1 MGGRFGNRCC
11 SPARYNPQHRPRII
25 DFPEK
30 REKRVA
36 QDPKV
41 QREFLVGVC
50 IAVVVAAL
58 AMLVLARTPAGV
70 LLENG
75 TLDERARLGAN
86 PAQADPRIVI
96 IDIDNASLE
105 ALEDKLGR
113 WPWTRRVWTEVI
125 RYVNRGQPKVI
136 AVDAIFGGA
145 ESDAVDQEFGAV
157 MHQGGNTVLGF
168 TFVPTEMEESGA
180 SASQKLAALFAHRA
194 AADAN
199 GAAAYGAPIDAK
211 HFLPNLPAPV
221 LVAGAAGLGALN
233 ALPDS
238 DGVMRSVGV
247 EMSYGGHAYDSLD
260 SRAVE
265 QALGAPVLWNGN
277 GGLLGGHYAIV
288 AGRRIPVGEDGR
300 ILLAWRGGSSVYPR
314 LPIWQVICSIYPT
327 QCPPDVQHYP
337 PGYFTDKIVLIGAS
351 ATASYDVHPTPFASA
366 APGVVVHATAVD
378 DLLNGT
384 AIRISPF
391 WLLAVLTILMAAAGG
406 AVLFLMRQLARSVIV
421 VIALEFVYLA
431 VCLIFYEDVH
441 VALPVAAP
449 GLALLISFGA
459 ATAAR
464 YVTTGRQLRQTRGML
479 DRYMSPQLV
488 EYVIANLGD
497 LKLSGDK
504 RELTI
509 LVSDVRNFTTMT
521 EGSDPLELIALL
533 DEYFAAMTEII
544 FRHNGI
550 VDKFIGDG
558 ILAYWGAFT
567 PQINH
572 AAEAAKA
579 AVEMIDRVKEL
590 NKTWAAQGRQTIAIG
605 VGVNTGTVIFGNIG
619 KGKKI
624 EFTVIGDAVN
634 LAARLEGLNKEFG
647 TSIIVSEFTQ
657 QRIAGEAR
665 TRPLGGYRVKGK
677 TVETAV
683 FALEGW
689 GAVDAAEKS
698 DSVTV

>member
-1 MGGRFGNRCC
+1 M
-11 SPARYNPQHRPRII
+11 
-25 DFPEK
+25 

-36 QDPKV
+36 QDPRV
-41 QREFLVGVC
+41 QREFLIGVC
-50 IAVVVAAL
+50 IAVALAAI

-86 PAQADPRIVI
+86 PAQVDPRIVI

-105 ALEDKLGR
+105 TLEDKLGR

-125 RYVNRGQPKVI
+125 RYVDRGQPKAI

-168 TFVPTEMEESGA
+168 TFVPTKIERA
-180 SASQKLAALFAHRA
+180 RADVNDRVATLLAHRA
-194 AADAN
+194 AGDAN
-199 GAAAYGAPIDAK
+199 GAAAFAVPIDASSY
-211 HFLPNLPAPV
+211 LPNLPEPV
-221 LVAGAAGLGALN
+221 LVTGAAGLGVLN
-233 ALPDS
+233 ALPDN

-247 EMSYGGHAYDSLD
+247 EMNYGGHAYDSFA
-260 SRAVE
+260 SRTV
-265 QALGAPVLWNGN
+265 QQVLGSPVGLEAN
-277 GGLLGGHYAIV
+277 GGPLGGDNAIV
-288 AGRRIPVGEDGR
+288 AGRRIPVGSDGR
-300 ILLAWRGGSSVYPR
+300 MLLKWRGGSSAYPR

-327 QCPPDVQHYP
+327 QCPADVEHFP
-337 PGYFTDKIVLIGAS
+337 PSYFTGKIVLIGAS
-351 ATASYDVHPTPFASA
+351 ATASYDVHPTPFASS
-366 APGVVVHATAVD
+366 APGVVVHATAID

-384 AIRISPF
+384 AIRVAPF
-391 WLLAVLTILMAAAGG
+391 WLLALLTILMAAAGG
-406 AVLFLMRQLARSVIV
+406 AALYLMRQLGRSVV
-421 VIALEFVYLA
+421 VVVAIEFVYIAL
-431 VCLIFYEDVH
+431 CFIFYEDLRL
-441 VALPVAAP
+441 ALPVAAP

-488 EYVIANLGD
+488 EYVMHNLGD
-497 LKLSGDK
+497 LKLNGDK

-521 EGSDPLELIALL
+521 EGSEPMALIALL
-533 DEYFAAMTEII
+533 DEYFSAMTEII
-544 FRHNGI
+544 FLHNGI

-558 ILAYWGAFT
+558 ILAYWGAFS

-579 AVEMIDRVKEL
+579 AVEMLDRVAEL
-590 NKTWAAQGRQTIAIG
+590 NNGWAAQGRQTIAIG

-657 QRIAGEAR
+657 KRIADLAR

-683 FALEGW
+683 YALEGW
-689 GAVDAAEKS
+689 GTGEAASEPISAGVEK
-698 DSVTV
+698 VAP

>member
-1 MGGRFGNRCC
+1 M
-11 SPARYNPQHRPRII
+11 
-25 DFPEK
+25 
-30 REKRVA
+30 A

-50 IAVVVAAL
+50 IAVAVAAI

-75 TLDERARLGAN
+75 TLDERARLGART
-86 PAQADPRIVI
+86 AQADPRIVI

-105 ALEDKLGR
+105 TLEDKLGR

-168 TFVPTEMEESGA
+168 TFVPTEMEESGGGA
-180 SASQKLAALFAHRA
+180 GQNSDASQKLAALAAHRA
-194 AADAN
+194 AADAYG
-199 GAAAYGAPIDAK
+199 GAAFGAPIDAR
-211 HFLPNLPAPV
+211 HYFPNLPAPA
-221 LVAGAAGLGALN
+221 LLAGAAGLGALN

-238 DGVMRSVGV
+238 DGVMRSVGL
-247 EMSYGGHAYDSLD
+247 EMSYGGHAYDSLA
-260 SRAVE
+260 SRTVE
-265 QALGAPVLWNGN
+265 QALGAPIQWEPKS
-277 GGLLGGHYAIV
+277 GLLGGHNAVV
-288 AGRRIPVGEDGR
+288 AGHRIPVGNDGR
-300 ILLAWRGGSSVYPR
+300 MLLAWRGGSSVYPR

-337 PGYFTDKIVLIGAS
+337 PSYFTGKIVLIGAS

-366 APGVVVHATAVD
+366 APGVVVHATAID

-384 AIRISPF
+384 AIRVSPV
-391 WLLAVLTILMAAAGG
+391 WLLAVLTILMAATGG
-406 AVLFLMRQLARSVIV
+406 AVLYFMRQLARSVV
-421 VIALEFVYLA
+421 VVVAVEFVYLA
-431 VCLIFYEDVH
+431 LCLSFYEDLH
-441 VALPVAAP
+441 LALPVAAP

-488 EYVIANLGD
+488 EYVMTNIGD
-497 LKLSGDK
+497 LKLNGDK

-521 EGSDPLELIALL
+521 EGSEPLELIALL

-567 PQINH
+567 PQVNH
-572 AAEAAKA
+572 AAEAAQA

-657 QRIAGEAR
+657 QRIAGLAR
-665 TRPLGGYRVKGK
+665 TRSLGGYRVKGK

-683 FALEGW
+683 FALDGW
-689 GAVDAAEKS
+689 GAAEAS
-698 DSVTV
+698 AEPNPR

>member
-1 MGGRFGNRCC
+1 
-11 SPARYNPQHRPRII
+11 
-25 DFPEK
+25 
-30 REKRVA
+30 VA

-50 IAVVVAAL
+50 IAVAVAAI
-58 AMLVLARTPAGV
+58 AMLVLARAPAGV
-70 LLENG
+70 WLENG
-75 TLDERARLGAN
+75 TLDQRARLGAK

-96 IDIDNASLE
+96 IDIDNASLD
-105 ALEDKLGR
+105 ALEGKLGR

-125 RYVNRGQPKVI
+125 RYVNRGQPKAI

-145 ESDAVDQEFGAV
+145 ESDAVDQEFSAV
-157 MHQGGNTVLGF
+157 MRQGGDTVLGF
-168 TFVPTEMEESGA
+168 TFVPTEMEESGGDA
-180 SASQKLAALFAHRA
+180 NRKLATLAGHRA

-199 GAAAYGAPIDAK
+199 GGAAFGAPIDAK
-211 HFLPNLPAPV
+211 HYFPNLPETV
-221 LVAGAAGLGALN
+221 LAEGAAGLGALN
-233 ALPDS
+233 ALPDG
-238 DGVMRSVGV
+238 DGVMRSAGV
-247 EMSYGGHAYDSLD
+247 EMSYGGHAYDSLA
-260 SRAVE
+260 SRTVQ
-265 QALGAPVLWNGN
+265 QALGAPIAWDGN
-277 GGLLGGHYAIV
+277 GGLLGGHYAV
-288 AGRRIPVGEDGR
+288 AAGRRIPVGGDGR
-300 ILLAWRGGSSVYPR
+300 MLLAWRGGSNVYPR

-337 PGYFTDKIVLIGAS
+337 PSYFTGKIVLIGAS
-351 ATASYDVHPTPFASA
+351 ATASYDVHPTPFANA

-378 DLLNGT
+378 DLLNGV
-384 AIRISPF
+384 AIRITPF
-391 WLLAVLTILMAAAGG
+391 WLLAVLIVLMAAAGG
-406 AVLFLMRQLARSVIV
+406 AALYFLRHLTRSIV
-421 VIALEFVYLA
+421 VVVAVEFVYAAL
-431 VCLIFYEDVH
+431 CLIAYEDLH
-441 VALPVAAP
+441 LALPVAAP

-488 EYVIANLGD
+488 EYVMANIGD
-497 LKLSGDK
+497 LRLSGDK

-521 EGSDPLELIALL
+521 ERSEPLELIALL

-567 PQINH
+567 PQVNH
-572 AAEAAKA
+572 AAEAAQA
-579 AVEMIDRVKEL
+579 AVEMLDRVKEL
-590 NKTWAAQGRQTIAIG
+590 NKAWTAQGRQTIAIG

-657 QRIAGEAR
+657 QRIAGLAR

-677 TVETAV
+677 TVETTV

-689 GAVDAAEKS
+689 GATDAAERTE
-698 DSVTV
+698 SVTA

>member
-1 MGGRFGNRCC
+1 M
-11 SPARYNPQHRPRII
+11 
-25 DFPEK
+25 
-30 REKRVA
+30 KRVA

-50 IAVVVAAL
+50 IAVAVAAI
-58 AMLVLARTPAGV
+58 AMLVLARTRAGV
-70 LLENG
+70 LLEDG
-75 TLDERARLGAN
+75 TLDERARLGAK

-105 ALEDKLGR
+105 TLEDKLGR

-145 ESDAVDQEFGAV
+145 ESDAVDQEFSAV
-157 MHQGGNTVLGF
+157 MHQGGDTVLGF
-168 TFVPTEMEESGA
+168 TFVPTEMEEAGGDLG
-180 SASQKLAALFAHRA
+180 QKLAALTAHRA

-199 GAAAYGAPIDAK
+199 GGAAFGAPIDAK
-211 HFLPNLPAPV
+211 HYFPNLPVPV
-221 LVAGAAGLGALN
+221 LAAGSAGLGALN
-233 ALPDS
+233 ALPDG
-238 DGVMRSVGV
+238 DGVMRRVGV
-247 EMSYGGHAYDSLD
+247 EMSYGDHVYDSFD
-260 SRAVE
+260 SRTV
-265 QALGAPVLWNGN
+265 QQVVGAPVAWDGN
-277 GGLLGGHYAIV
+277 GGLLGGNYAIV
-288 AGRRIPVGEDGR
+288 AGRKIPVGNDGR
-300 ILLAWRGGSSVYPR
+300 MLLAWRGGSNVYPR

-327 QCPPDVQHYP
+327 QCPAEVQHYP
-337 PGYFTDKIVLIGAS
+337 PSYFTGKIVLIGAS
-351 ATASYDVHPTPFASA
+351 ASASYDVHPTPFASA

-384 AIRISPF
+384 AIRESPF
-391 WLLAVLTILMAAAGG
+391 WLLAALITLMAATGG
-406 AVLFLMRQLARSVIV
+406 AVLYLMRQLARSTIV
-421 VIALEFVYLA
+421 VAAIELVYLA
-431 VCLIFYEDVH
+431 LCLIFYENLH
-441 VALPVAAP
+441 LALPVAAP
-449 GLALLISFGA
+449 GLALLIGFGA

-488 EYVIANLGD
+488 EYVMANIGD
-497 LKLSGDK
+497 LKLNGDK

-521 EGSDPLELIALL
+521 EGSDPLALIALL

-567 PQINH
+567 PQVNH
-572 AAEAAKA
+572 AAEAAQA
-579 AVEMIDRVKEL
+579 ACEMIDRVKEL
-590 NKTWAAQGRQTIAIG
+590 NNTWAAQGRQTIAIG

-634 LAARLEGLNKEFG
+634 LASRLEGLNKEFG

-657 QRIAGEAR
+657 QRIAGLAR

-677 TVETAV
+677 TVETTV

-689 GAVDAAEKS
+689 GALPAQAELERGTH
-698 DSVTV
+698 VE

>member
-1 MGGRFGNRCC
+1 MT
-11 SPARYNPQHRPRII
+11 
-25 DFPEK
+25 
-30 REKRVA
+30 
-36 QDPKV
+36 QDPKS
-41 QREFLVGVC
+41 QREYVVGVC
-50 IAVVVAAL
+50 IAVAAAAI
-58 AMLVLARTPAGV
+58 AMLVLARTPAGTW
-70 LLENG
+70 LENG
-75 TLDERARLGAN
+75 PLDERARLAAN

-105 ALEDKLGR
+105 TLEDKLGR

-125 RYVNRGQPKVI
+125 RYVNRGQPKAI

-157 MHQGGNTVLGF
+157 MHQGGDTVLGF
-168 TFVPTEMEESGA
+168 TFVPTRIEQASGDA
-180 SASQKLAALFAHRA
+180 NARLAALLEHRA
-194 AADAN
+194 ADDGSGDAAF
-199 GAAAYGAPIDAK
+199 GVPVDAAN
-211 HFLPNLPAPV
+211 FLPNLPEPV
-221 LVAGAAGLGALN
+221 LAQGAVGLGALN
-233 ALPDS
+233 ALPDG
-238 DGVMRSVGV
+238 DGVMRSVAV
-247 EMSYGGHAYDSLD
+247 QLSYGGHLYDSLS

-265 QALGAPVLWNGN
+265 QVLGAQLAWSGD
-277 GGLLGGHYAIV
+277 GGLLGGRSVVV
-288 AGRRIPVGEDGR
+288 AGRRLPVGDDGR
-300 ILLAWRGGSSVYPR
+300 MLLAWRGGSNVYPR

-327 QCPPDVQHYP
+327 QCPADVVHYP
-337 PGYFTDKIVLIGAS
+337 PSYFTGKIVLIGAS
-351 ATASYDVHPTPFASA
+351 ATASYDVHPTPFATA
-366 APGVVVHATAVD
+366 APGVVVHATAID

-384 AIRISPF
+384 AIRTSPF
-391 WLLAVLTILMAAAGG
+391 WLLAVLTLLMAAAGG
-406 AVLFLMRQLARSVIV
+406 AALYFLKHLARSVIV
-421 VIALEFVYLA
+421 VLA
-431 VCLIFYEDVH
+431 VEASYMALGYIFYADAH
-441 VALPVAAP
+441 LALPIAAP
-449 GLALLISFGA
+449 GLALLVSFGA

-488 EYVIANLGD
+488 EYVMAHIGD
-497 LKLSGDK
+497 LKLKGDK

-521 EGSDPLELIALL
+521 ESSEPLELIALL

-558 ILAYWGAFT
+558 ILAYWGAFS
-567 PQINH
+567 PQVNH

-579 AVEMIDRVKEL
+579 ACEMIDRVKEL
-590 NKTWAAQGRQTIAIG
+590 NEGWAAQGRKTIAIG
-605 VGVNTGTVIFGNIG
+605 VGVNTGTVVFGNIG

-657 QRIAGEAR
+657 KRIADVAR

-677 TVETAV
+677 TVETTV

-689 GAVDAAEKS
+689 GAAETEKKTEPVS
-698 DSVTV
+698 A

>member
-1 MGGRFGNRCC
+1 
-11 SPARYNPQHRPRII
+11 
-25 DFPEK
+25 
-30 REKRVA
+30 VA

-50 IAVVVAAL
+50 IAVAVAAV
-58 AMLVLARTPAGV
+58 AMLVLARAPAGV
-70 LLENG
+70 WLENG
-75 TLDERARLGAN
+75 TLDERARLGAK
-86 PAQADPRIVI
+86 PTQADPRIVI

-125 RYVNRGQPKVI
+125 RYVSRGQPKAI

-157 MHQGGNTVLGF
+157 MRQGGATVLGF
-168 TFVPTEMEESGA
+168 TFVPTEMEESGGDA
-180 SASQKLAALFAHRA
+180 NRKLAALAGHRA
-194 AADAN
+194 TADAN
-199 GAAAYGAPIDAK
+199 GGAAFGAPIDAK
-211 HFLPNLPAPV
+211 HYFPNLPELV
-221 LVAGAAGLGALN
+221 LVQGAAGLGALN
-233 ALPDS
+233 ALPDG

-260 SRAVE
+260 SRAVQ
-265 QALGAPVLWNGN
+265 QALSAPVAWDGN
-277 GGLLGGHYAIV
+277 GGLLGGHYAVV
-288 AGRRIPVGEDGR
+288 AGRKIPVGDDGR
-300 ILLAWRGGSSVYPR
+300 MLLAWRGGSNVYPR

-337 PGYFTDKIVLIGAS
+337 PSYFTGKIVLIGAS
-351 ATASYDVHPTPFASA
+351 ATASYDVHPTPFATT
-366 APGVVVHATAVD
+366 APGVVVHATAID
-378 DLLNGT
+378 DLLNGV
-384 AIRISPF
+384 AIRASPF

-406 AVLFLMRQLARSVIV
+406 AALYFLRHLTRSILV
-421 VIALEFVYLA
+421 VAAIEAAYIALCLLA
-431 VCLIFYEDVH
+431 YEYAH
-441 VALPVAAP
+441 LALPVAAP

-488 EYVIANLGD
+488 EYVMANLGD
-497 LKLSGDK
+497 LSLKGDK

-521 EGSDPLELIALL
+521 ERSDPLELIALL

-572 AAEAAKA
+572 AAEAAQA
-579 AVEMIDRVKEL
+579 AVEMIERVGEL
-590 NKTWAAQGRQTIAIG
+590 NKSWAAQGRQTIAIG

-657 QRIAGEAR
+657 QRIADVAR

-677 TVETAV
+677 TVETTV

-689 GAVDAAEKS
+689 GAGEAADRTES
-698 DSVTV
+698 LTAGI

>member
-1 MGGRFGNRCC
+1 
-11 SPARYNPQHRPRII
+11 
-25 DFPEK
+25 
-30 REKRVA
+30 VA
-36 QDPKV
+36 QDPKA

-50 IAVVVAAL
+50 IAVAVAAI
-58 AMLVLARTPAGV
+58 AMLALARTPAGAW
-70 LLENG
+70 LENG
-75 TLDERARLGAN
+75 SLDEQARLGAKQ
-86 PAQADPRIVI
+86 AQADPRIVI

-105 ALEDKLGR
+105 TLEDKLGR

-125 RYVNRGQPKVI
+125 RYVSRGQPKAI
-136 AVDAIFGGA
+136 AIDAIFGGA
-145 ESDAVDQEFGAV
+145 ESDAVDQDFGAV

-168 TFVPTEMEESGA
+168 TFVPTTIEQAGGHA
-180 SASQKLAALFAHRA
+180 NARLAALLAHRA

-199 GAAAYGAPIDAK
+199 GGAAFGVPVDTASYV
-211 HFLPNLPAPV
+211 PNLPVPV
-221 LVAGAAGLGALN
+221 LVAGSAGLGALN

-238 DGVMRSVGV
+238 DGVVRSVGV
-247 EMSYGGHAYDSLD
+247 QLSYGGHGYDSFA
-260 SRAVE
+260 SRTVE
-265 QALGAPVLWNGN
+265 QALGAPVAWESS
-277 GGLLGGHYAIV
+277 GGLLGGHDAVV
-288 AGRRIPVGEDGR
+288 AGRKIPVGDDGR
-300 ILLAWRGGSSVYPR
+300 MLLAWRGGSTVYPR

-327 QCPPDVQHYP
+327 QCPADVEHFP
-337 PGYFTDKIVLIGAS
+337 PSYFTGKIVLIGAS

-366 APGVVVHATAVD
+366 APGVVVHATAID

-384 AIRISPF
+384 AVRASPF
-391 WLLAVLTILMAAAGG
+391 WLLAALTILMAATGG
-406 AVLFLMRQLARSVIV
+406 AVLYLMRQLARSVIV
-421 VIALEFVYLA
+421 VGAIEFFYLSM
-431 VCLIFYEDVH
+431 CLIFYEEFH
-441 VALPVAAP
+441 LALPVAAP
-449 GLALLISFGA
+449 GLVLLVSFGG

-479 DRYMSPQLV
+479 DRYMAPQLV
-488 EYVIANLGD
+488 EYVMTNLGD
-497 LKLSGDK
+497 LKLNGDK

-567 PQINH
+567 PQVNH
-572 AAEAAKA
+572 AAEAAQA

-590 NKTWAAQGRQTIAIG
+590 NKAWAAQGRQTIAIG

-619 KGKKI
+619 NGKKI

-657 QRIAGEAR
+657 QRIAGLAR

-677 TVETAV
+677 TVETTV

-689 GAVDAAEKS
+689 GTLPAEAELERGAQ
-698 DSVTV
+698 VG

>member
-1 MGGRFGNRCC
+1 M
-11 SPARYNPQHRPRII
+11 
-25 DFPEK
+25 

-50 IAVVVAAL
+50 IAVAVAAI
-58 AMLVLARTPAGV
+58 AMLVLARTSAGE

-75 TLDERARLGAN
+75 TLDERARLGAR

-105 ALEDKLGR
+105 TLEDKLGR

-157 MHQGGNTVLGF
+157 MQQGGNTVLGF
-168 TFVPTEMEESGA
+168 TFVPTNIESAGGDA
-180 SASQKLAALFAHRA
+180 NARLAALSTHRA
-194 AADAN
+194 VADAN
-199 GAAAYGAPIDAK
+199 GGAAFGVPIDAANYV
-211 HFLPNLPAPV
+211 PNLPVPV
-221 LVAGAAGLGALN
+221 VAAGAAGLGALN

-238 DGVMRSVGV
+238 DGVMRSVGLQ
-247 EMSYGGHAYDSLD
+247 MSYGGHAYDSLD
-260 SRAVE
+260 SRAVQ
-265 QALGAPVLWNGN
+265 QALGAPIQWEARD
-277 GGLLGGHYAIV
+277 GLLGGHDAVV
-288 AGRRIPVGEDGR
+288 AGRRIPVGNDGR
-300 ILLAWRGGSSVYPR
+300 MVLAWRGGSSVYPR
-314 LPIWQVICSIYPT
+314 LPIWQMICSIYPT

-337 PGYFTDKIVLIGAS
+337 PSYFAGKIVLIGAS
-351 ATASYDVHPTPFASA
+351 ASASYDVHPTPFASA
-366 APGVVVHATAVD
+366 APGVVVHATAID

-384 AIRISPF
+384 AIRTSPF
-391 WLLAVLTILMAAAGG
+391 WLLAVLTILMAATGG
-406 AVLFLMRQLARSVIV
+406 TVLYLMRQLARSVIIV
-421 VIALEFVYLA
+421 AAIEFVYLA
-431 VCLIFYEDVH
+431 LCLSFYEDLH
-441 VALPVAAP
+441 LAWPVAAP

-488 EYVIANLGD
+488 EYVMTNLGD
-497 LKLSGDK
+497 LKLNGDK

-521 EGSDPLELIALL
+521 EGSEPLELIALL

-558 ILAYWGAFT
+558 ILAYWGAFS

-572 AAEAAKA
+572 AAEAAQA
-579 AVEMIDRVKEL
+579 ACEMIDRVKEL
-590 NKTWAAQGRQTIAIG
+590 NKSWAAQGRQTIAIG

-657 QRIAGEAR
+657 QRIVGLAR

-677 TVETAV
+677 TIETTV

-689 GAVDAAEKS
+689 GAAEAVQ
-698 DSVTV
+698 DSVQTDVEQSSEESRGRT

>member
-1 MGGRFGNRCC
+1 M
-11 SPARYNPQHRPRII
+11 
-25 DFPEK
+25 
-30 REKRVA
+30 A

-41 QREFLVGVC
+41 QREFLIGVC
-50 IAVVVAAL
+50 IAVAVAAI
-58 AMLVLARTPAGV
+58 AMLVLARTPAGE

-75 TLDERARLGAN
+75 TLDERARLGAKQ
-86 PAQADPRIVI
+86 AQADPRIVI

-105 ALEDKLGR
+105 TLEDKLGR

-125 RYVNRGQPKVI
+125 RYVDRGQPRVI

-168 TFVPTEMEESGA
+168 TFVPTEMEETGGG
-180 SASQKLAALFAHRA
+180 ASQKLAALLAHRA

-199 GAAAYGAPIDAK
+199 GGEAFGAPIDAK
-211 HFLPNLPAPV
+211 HFFPNLPAPV

-238 DGVMRSVGV
+238 DGVMRSVGL

-265 QALGAPVLWNGN
+265 QALGAPVQWEA
-277 GGLLGGHYAIV
+277 GGRLLGGHNAVV
-288 AGRRIPVGEDGR
+288 AGRRVPVGDDGR
-300 ILLAWRGGSSVYPR
+300 MVLAWRGGSNAYPR

-327 QCPPDVQHYP
+327 QCPADVGRYP
-337 PGYFTDKIVLIGAS
+337 PSYFTGKIVLIGAS

-366 APGVVVHATAVD
+366 APGVVVHATAID

-384 AIRISPF
+384 AIRVGPF
-391 WLLAVLTILMAAAGG
+391 WLLTVLTIVMAAAGG
-406 AVLFLMRQLARSVIV
+406 AVLYFMRQLARSVIV
-421 VIALEFVYLA
+421 VIAIEFVYLA
-431 VCLIFYEDVH
+431 LCLIFYEELH

-479 DRYMSPQLV
+479 DRYMAPQLV
-488 EYVIANLGD
+488 EYVMTNLGD
-497 LKLSGDK
+497 LKLNGDK

-521 EGSDPLELIALL
+521 ESSDPLELIALL

-567 PQINH
+567 PQVNH
-572 AAEAAKA
+572 AAEAAQA
-579 AVEMIDRVKEL
+579 AVEMLDRVGEL
-590 NKTWAAQGRQTIAIG
+590 NKAWAAQGRQRIAIG

-657 QRIAGEAR
+657 QRIAGLAR

-677 TVETAV
+677 TVETTV

-689 GAVDAAEKS
+689 GAGEAADKTES
-698 DSVTV
+698 ATA